1 MSLIALV
8 HVALIV
14 DGARVTF
21 EPGETLPDLHA
32 HDLEVLLESGAVE
45 DSAAV
50 ARAEKAN
57 AAADKRA
64 AKDFNDARDDIV
76 SAREANAPVARA
88 KKDSAAGASTE
99 KADAAADKRA
109 AKDFNDAR
117 DDTVSARGAIAP
129 VARAKK

>member
-21 EPGETLPDLHA
+21 EPGEILPDLHVY
-32 HDLEVLLESGAVE
+32 DLQALLESGAVE

-50 ARAEKAN
+50 AHAEKAD

-64 AKDFNDARDDIV
+64 TKDFNDARDDIV
-76 SAREANAPVARA
+76 SAREA
-88 KKDSAAGASTE
+88 
-99 KADAAADKRA
+99 
-109 AKDFNDAR
+109 
-117 DDTVSARGAIAP
+117 IAP